1 MPRFDRVGR
10 ELFLYGCGTILVFGV
25 WHLHSRPA
33 DLQSS
38 IQREQNPLVH
48 ENTADSGPDDS
59 RHGAKE
65 GRQLLFVNGTSVR
78 QSEKLLNVHQGRPT
92 FEHASGN
99 VRMSKLSEN
108 SKGTS
113 TREEVAKNRLKSISV
128 GFSLG
133 DNVSSEGSS
142 VAKLSS
148 LKLNGTGNV
157 TVENSSLILKTREIS
172 KPRSQKVTKVSEQT
186 LESEKNSSSNRN
198 VVSSTSS
205 TPSSNTT
212 DTSKKLLCVRFTGRL
227 GNELFQYASTL
238 GLALTLHRTPVFIG
252 SVHLPSVLKHFGDP
266 SVNYTQLHAR
276 CDKAASV
283 GEKTCCKWEESLTK
297 LDPSKDFKVGLYL
310 QSYRYF
316 DDHQAEIR
324 QALTFSD
331 AIRNE
336 SSRIVND
343 LRRKYNSST
352 LVAMHLRR
360 GDLTAERNKK
370 LGYPLVSQAFVNR
383 SMAFFKALY
392 PDAVFVVGSD
402 SPEWCQQK
410 LSSVSQVHCLAP
422 RSAAVDMLTLSSMA
436 HRVVSFGTYSWWVG
450 YLTRAR
456 TVVYMKNFLVNGTHI
471 AKGFHP
477 DGRDYFYPGW
487 IPL

>member
-1 MPRFDRVGR
+1 
-10 ELFLYGCGTILVFGV
+10 
-25 WHLHSRPA
+25 
-33 DLQSS
+33 
-38 IQREQNPLVH
+38 
-48 ENTADSGPDDS
+48 
-59 RHGAKE
+59 
-65 GRQLLFVNGTSVR
+65 
-78 QSEKLLNVHQGRPT
+78 
-92 FEHASGN
+92 
-99 VRMSKLSEN
+99 MS
-108 SKGTS
+108 
-113 TREEVAKNRLKSISV
+113 A
-128 GFSLG
+128 
-133 DNVSSEGSS
+133 
-142 VAKLSS
+142 
-148 LKLNGTGNV
+148 
-157 TVENSSLILKTREIS
+157 
-172 KPRSQKVTKVSEQT
+172 PRSQKVTKVSEQT

-205 TPSSNTT
+205 SSSSNTT
-212 DTSKKLLCVRFTGRL
+212 DKSKKLLCVRFTGRL

-266 SVNYTQLHAR
+266 SIDYTQLHAR

-297 LDPSKDFKVGLYL
+297 LDPSKDFTVGLYL

-316 DDHQAEIR
+316 DDHQAELR

-331 AIRNE
+331 AVRNE
-336 SSRIVND
+336 SSRIVNE

-360 GDLTAERNKK
+360 GDLIAEHNQK
-370 LGYPLVSQAFVNR
+370 LGYPLVSEAYVNR
-383 SMAFFKALY
+383 SMAYFKALY
-392 PDAVFVVGSD
+392 PDALFVVGSD

-410 LSSVSQVHCLAP
+410 LSSVSHVHCLAP

-456 TVVYMKNFLVNGTHI
+456 TVVYMKDFLVNGTYI
-471 AKGFHP
+471 GSCFHP